1 MRDARAV
8 EIERRLSWSRR
19 RDMTLA
25 LKKTQTEPVP
35 TAGTCA
41 VTSLSAQQDRPC
53 MESRALY
60 VKSVVLA
67 IGLLLPTLA
76 MVPLQAAEE

>member
-1 MRDARAV
+1 
-8 EIERRLSWSRR
+8 
-19 RDMTLA
+19 MTLA

-41 VTSLSAQQDRPC
+41 VTSLSPQQDRPC

>member
-1 MRDARAV
+1 
-8 EIERRLSWSRR
+8 
-19 RDMTLA
+19 MTLA

-67 IGLLLPTLA
+67 IGVLFVLELMLFMAVSMRPGRA
-76 MVPLQAAEE
+76 GPGGVED